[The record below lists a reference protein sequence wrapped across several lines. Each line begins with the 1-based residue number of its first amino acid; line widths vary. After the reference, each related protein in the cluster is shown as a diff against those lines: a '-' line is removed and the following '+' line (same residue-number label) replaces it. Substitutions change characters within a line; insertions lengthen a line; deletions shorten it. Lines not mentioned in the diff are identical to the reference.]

1 MKEPFLE
8 PILRRARLKRVLP
21 WISPSSKP
29 DLLDIGC
36 GWEAKL
42 LIQLEPHIRSGVGV
56 DFKAPDIKTDKLET
70 HSILL
75 SNALP
80 FDDCSFDI
88 VTMLAVLEHLDEP
101 MKIMREVER
110 VLRPGGRLLLTV
122 PSWYAKPVLE
132 FLSFKLGIIN
142 KDEIADHKTYY
153 NKADLLAL
161 TSQLSSLKAEKHE
174 YFQIVFNNFLV
185 CRKI

>member
-1 MKEPFLE
+1 MKEPFME
-8 PILRRARLKRVLP
+8 PILRRARLNRVMP
-21 WISPSSKP
+21 WISTYSKP

-56 DFKAPDIKTDKLET
+56 DFKAPNIKTDKLET
-70 HSILL
+70 YSVHL
-75 SNALP
+75 SDALP
-80 FDDCSFDI
+80 FKNCSFDV

-101 MKIMREVER
+101 VEILKEIER
-110 VLRPGGRLLLTV
+110 VLRPGGRLMLTV

-132 FLSFKLGIIN
+132 FLSFRLGIIS
-142 KDEIADHKTYY
+142 KDEIADHKAYY
-153 NKADLLAL
+153 NKKDLLAL
-161 TSQLSSLKAEKHE
+161 LSRLPNMVAERHE
-174 YFQIVFNNFLV
+174 YFQIVFNNFMV

>member
-1 MKEPFLE
+1 ME
-8 PILRRARLKRVLP
+8 PILRRARLSRVMP
-21 WISPSSKP
+21 WISASSKL

-42 LIQLEPHIRSGVGV
+42 LIQLEPYIRSGVGV
-56 DFKAPDIKTDKLET
+56 DFKAPNIKTDKLET
-70 HSILL
+70 HSIHL
-75 SNALP
+75 SDALP
-80 FDDCSFDI
+80 FENCSFDV

-101 MKIMREVER
+101 IEILREIER

-132 FLSFKLGIIN
+132 FLSFRLGIIN

-153 NKADLLAL
+153 NKKNLLDLVSKLPNME
-161 TSQLSSLKAEKHE
+161 AERHE
-174 YFQIVFNNFLV
+174 YFQIVFNNFMV
-185 CRKI
+185 CRKT